1 MDVEL
6 VCTCVVTCCLTFV
19 FDVELVCAD
28 VELVCAGVSL
38 VAATGVVS
46 C

>member
-6 VCTCVVTCCLTFV
+6 VCTCVVTCFV
-19 FDVELVCAD
+19 FDVELVW
-28 VELVCAGVSL
+28 AGVSL
-38 VAATGVVS
+38 VAATWVVS